1 MDNFYIYLLH
11 CNSIKERNKK
21 MVRGLEKM
29 KKKSAEKMK
38 KKSAEK
44 MFDDLNLGLYAC

>member
-1 MDNFYIYLLH
+1 
-11 CNSIKERNKK
+11 

>member
-1 MDNFYIYLLH
+1 M
-11 CNSIKERNKK
+11 
-21 MVRGLEKM
+21 MRGLEKM

-44 MFDDLNLGLYAC
+44 MVAPFGAISGCSVWSNKWWKTRERVRRVT